1 MCTAKNKTIQ
11 FRCKITK
18 SICFSYSKMAETTA
32 TSFVG
37 CEICIESFLDD
48 PEKNICAIPCG
59 HVFHESCLA
68 RWFQSQRESHLRMNC
83 PKCRK
88 ATTSIQMIRLFLFG
102 TGSNTEN
109 APALALYQPN
119 LDNSTSSSSDNA
131 GANGRA
137 HSNEEMDF
145 SNSETNSAAS
155 FVDDE
160 EDDDEEDFAG
170 FDDDFPLGPNAS
182 GSDAPIFNAY
192 DFGIND
198 FYAYDSDETP
208 DVAMNSFAVQRY
220 DDYAD
225 PDEL

>member
-1 MCTAKNKTIQ
+1 
-11 FRCKITK
+11 
-18 SICFSYSKMAETTA
+18 MADTTA
-32 TSFVG
+32 SSFVG

-68 RWFQSQRESHLRMNC
+68 RWFQSQCESHLRMNC

-88 ATTSIQMIRLFLFG
+88 ATTSRQMIRLFLFG

-131 GANGRA
+131 EANGRA

-145 SNSETNSAAS
+145 SDSETNSAAS

-160 EDDDEEDFAG
+160 EDLAG
-170 FDDDFPLGPNAS
+170 FDGDLPLGPNTS
-182 GSDAPIFNAY
+182 DSDAPNFNAY
-192 DFGIND
+192 DFGPYD

-208 DVAMNSFAVQRY
+208 DVAMNAFAAQRHE
-220 DDYAD
+220 DYAD